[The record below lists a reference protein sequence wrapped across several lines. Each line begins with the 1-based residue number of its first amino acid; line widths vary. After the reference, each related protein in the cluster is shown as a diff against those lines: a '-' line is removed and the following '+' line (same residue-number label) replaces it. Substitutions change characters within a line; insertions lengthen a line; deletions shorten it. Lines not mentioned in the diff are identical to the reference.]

1 MFSSFQPLVPQPLQ
15 ACLTIEEQQYFKK
28 HHDRVRQTHVF
39 VYYLL
44 LFVFGAIGFIFLY
57 GAWTLYSESKSK
69 RSSGSVTMLQPAA
82 LFFGL
87 LAMVFFGVCGWY
99 IRELDIKK
107 EINRLVKK
115 CSR

>member
-1 MFSSFQPLVPQPLQ
+1 MLPSPSFRPLVPQPLQ
-15 ACLTIEEQQYFKK
+15 ACLTIEEQKFFKE

-57 GAWTLYSESKSK
+57 GTWSMYSESK
-69 RSSGSVTMLQPAA
+69 RPAGSGLRYVA

-87 LAMVFFGVCGWY
+87 LAIVFFGVCGWC
-99 IRELDIKK
+99 IRELKIKK
-107 EINRLVKK
+107 EINRLVEK
-115 CSR
+115 CSHS